1 MEFVIMLAVA
11 MMLFG
16 IIAAFIVQR
25 QTSFTQDLE
34 RIQLEDYT
42 YAFQQEFFLAAVM
55 HDGYQRNIS
64 LPDEINNKP
73 YSIQILNSNLYVAQS
88 GYDIIVALP
97 NVTGMISP
105 PDLLIRK
112 IDGQVTVS

>member
-25 QTSFTQDLE
+25 QTSFTQDQE
-34 RIQLEDYT
+34 RTQLEDYT

-55 HDGYQRNIS
+55 HDGYRRDIS

-73 YSIQILNSNLYVAQS
+73 YTITILNSNLYVSQS

-97 NVTGMISP
+97 NVTGSISP
-105 PDLLIRK
+105 PDMIISK
-112 IDGQVTVS
+112 QDGQVRVS